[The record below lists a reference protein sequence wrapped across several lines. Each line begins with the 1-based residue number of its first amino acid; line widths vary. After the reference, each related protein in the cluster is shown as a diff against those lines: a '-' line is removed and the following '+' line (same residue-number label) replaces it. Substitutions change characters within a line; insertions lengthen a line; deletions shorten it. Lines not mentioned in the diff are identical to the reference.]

1 MPEEVYFIWM
11 DPNSMPIAL
20 TFLLLHTHTHTRSSS
35 LPSPAPSLSW
45 WCHTH
50 TTPGVLNCYVLN
62 SNPPSWPS
70 RRLCHWLQANLV
82 PDGSSPAA
90 WGSQNP
96 VNRNGRAEWQHE
108 CGKSWLK
115 PCMDVYV
122 LLPRQ
127 PRESCSELNKA
138 ASEDTPCVKS
148 IVRVLLQVSVIFCLR
163 GGGGLDNL

>member
-1 MPEEVYFIWM
+1 MY
-11 DPNSMPIAL
+11 PNSVPIAL
-20 TFLLLHTHTHTRSSS
+20 TLHPHHTHMLSSS

-50 TTPGVLNCYVLN
+50 ATPGALVSYVLN
-62 SNPPSWPS
+62 SKPPFWLS
-70 RRLCHWLQANLV
+70 RRLCHRLGANLV
-82 PDGSSPAA
+82 PDGSGPAA

-96 VNRNGRAEWQHE
+96 VNINSGAEWQHE
-108 CGKSWLK
+108 CGKSWLE
-115 PCMDVYV
+115 PRMDVYM

-127 PRESCSELNKA
+127 PQESCSELNKA

-148 IVRVLLQVSVIFCLR
+148 IVRVLLKVSVIFCLR